1 MTRVRLSLVIALVAL
16 TLSACSDDASTVTSP
31 SIPPTSFTF
40 ATSFTARGSATRTF
54 DQVVT
59 GTVAVTLTSVTPDV
73 PLGIGI
79 GIPGTAGSACNLTR
93 AEIVR
98 AGTAPHITLR
108 AEPGTW
114 CVRVWDPGTVAELV
128 SFSMAVTYN

>member
-1 MTRVRLSLVIALVAL
+1 MTRLGLSVIVAAALAAA
-16 TLSACSDDASTVTSP
+16 ACSNDTTTSVSPTV
-31 SIPPTSFTF
+31 PPTSFTF

-59 GTVAVTLTSVTPDV
+59 GTVTVTLNSVTPDV
-73 PLGIGI
+73 ALGIGV
-79 GIPGTAGSACNLTR
+79 GVPGSAGGACNLTR

-98 AGTAPHITLR
+98 AGSAPQITLR